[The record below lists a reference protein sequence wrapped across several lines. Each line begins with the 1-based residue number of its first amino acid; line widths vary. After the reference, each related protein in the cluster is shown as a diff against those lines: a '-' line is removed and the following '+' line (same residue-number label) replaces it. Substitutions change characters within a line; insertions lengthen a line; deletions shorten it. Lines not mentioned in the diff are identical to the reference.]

1 MLNDAEADDSSL
13 VGVYAAGFNAFG
25 QLLSDVRGDGAYRKL
40 PISTTDSRIVFT
52 GWSTTV
58 IHIESHIFGHG
69 NVKWDQALPDN
80 CTKLHSAFGD
90 HNGLSGVLDH
100 LGRLYVVE
108 DINSSQHIVV
118 ARGQETEGLHP
129 IAHIAMASNG
139 HVSAVMQ
146 EQSPTNDICR
156 VVQFPSLS
164 SFLCWYR
171 GMLEDFTP
179 PTHYNELLGSALELV
194 ANTAGFVLLMQSGQ
208 VYTWGDPRHQSL
220 ARSVADQDACPA
232 DQPGEVIALGG
243 LQIAKIAAGGWMA
256 AALCRDGALY
266 LWGANTPG
274 RDGQL
279 EVLRGLGPDEVAL
292 VQLTDSEDQDVIRV
306 SIGENHVA
314 VITQSGAVFV
324 AGENRDGQLG
334 LQISD
339 VFHPGWVQVPRFRR
353 AREVLCGP
361 KCTIV
366 WA

>member
-1 MLNDAEADDSSL
+1 M
-13 VGVYAAGFNAFG
+13 GIHAAGFNAFG
-25 QLLSDVRGDGAYRKL
+25 QLLSDVKSDGAYRKL

-58 IHIESHIFGHG
+58 IQIESHIFSHG
-69 NVKWDQALPDN
+69 NVTWNQVLPDDS
-80 CTKLHSAFGD
+80 TKLRSAFGD

-108 DINSSQHIVV
+108 DVNSSQHIVV
-118 ARGQETEGLHP
+118 ARGKETECLHP
-129 IAHIAMASNG
+129 IAHIAMASDG

-146 EQSPTNDICR
+146 EQSLTNDICR
-156 VVQFPSLS
+156 IVHFPSLP
-164 SFLCWYR
+164 SFLRWYR
-171 GMLEDFTP
+171 GMREDFTP
-179 PTHYNELLGSALELV
+179 PTHYNELLGSAIELV

-220 ARSVADQDACPA
+220 ARSVADQDSSPA
-232 DQPGEVIALGG
+232 NQPGEVTALGG
-243 LQIAKIAAGGWMA
+243 LQIVKIAAGGWMA
-256 AALCRDGALY
+256 AALCQDGALY

-279 EVLRGLGPDEVAL
+279 EALRGLGPGEVAL
-292 VQLTDSEDQDVIRV
+292 VQLTDAEDQDVINV

-314 VITQSGAVFV
+314 VTTESGMIFV
-324 AGENRDGQLG
+324 VGENRDGQLG

-339 VFHPGWVQVPRFRR
+339 VFRPGWVQVTQFRR

-361 KCTIV
+361 KCTFV
-366 WA
+366 WV